1 MKSEKG
7 RLQLSGKMIIM
18 VAELAEK
25 FKLLRLFYHNQ
36 NRDFLDLMTIKG
48 DICASGNDITGD
60 PVWRY
65 S

>member
-1 MKSEKG
+1 
-7 RLQLSGKMIIM
+7 M
-18 VAELAEK
+18 VAELEGK
-25 FKLLRLFYHNQ
+25 FKLLRLHYYNQ

-48 DICASGNDITGD
+48 DIRASGNDITGD